1 MGRPTFGVAV
11 DGSSLDD
18 TCQSLVSFPAT
29 LNSIFRVILGQSCKS
44 DDGDKRVDCKM
55 PSAADLAT
63 WLLSV
68 FVLIGSTTS
77 SGLSSRSSYTV
88 KEKHHVP
95 SNWARVARASAD
107 YEIELH
113 IGLRQARFDELD
125 QRLFEGMSVILP
137 VK

>member
-1 MGRPTFGVAV
+1 
-11 DGSSLDD
+11 
-18 TCQSLVSFPAT
+18 
-29 LNSIFRVILGQSCKS
+29 
-44 DDGDKRVDCKM
+44 M
-55 PSAADLAT
+55 PSAADLAA

-88 KEKHHVP
+88 QDKHHVP

-125 QRLFEGMSVILP
+125 QRLFEGMSVSLP